1 MKREIIIC
9 DKNQSKLDIESK
21 ILVIRGQHVMI
32 DRDLAELYGV
42 ETKVLNQ
49 AVKRNIER
57 FPERFMFQLNEKEF
71 EFLRSQTVTSKT
83 ETRGGRQYLPYAFTE
98 QGVAMLS
105 AVLKSDTAV
114 LTSIMIIDAFVAFRR
129 FLQNN
134 YQVFSEIDSIKKHQR
149 EYDVHLLEHGKK
161 IDELFDKMDR
171 YKIEDRHGIFFQ
183 GQIFDAYAKFE
194 SFIAE
199 AEKEIVLIDNYVD
212 LTVLERFTKKKNGVK
227 VTIFTY
233 PKTKIT
239 SLDIQ
244 KFNEQY
250 PTLVLKHT
258 EKIHD
263 RFLIIDNQILYHI
276 GASLKDLGKKCFGF
290 EIMDSSWIAEIIRNL

>member
-1 MKREIIIC
+1 
-9 DKNQSKLDIESK
+9 
-21 ILVIRGQHVMI
+21 MI

-42 ETKVLNQ
+42 ETRRLNEQ
-49 AVKRNIER
+49 VRRNIER
-57 FPERFMFQLNEKEF
+57 FPENFMFQLTKE
-71 EFLRSQTVTSKT
+71 EMLLIAPRSKSQIATLNTKGNF
-83 ETRGGRQYLPYAFTE
+83 RGTNVKKLPYAFTE

-114 LTSIMIIDAFVAFRR
+114 QTSIMIMEAFVALRR

-263 RFLIIDNQILYHI
+263 RFLIIDNKILYHI